1 MALKNAKAVLS
12 VALCAC
18 LLSGC
23 GEASSPA
30 QALPPQ
36 GGETSVS
43 SAADSVRTDDSAAAQ
58 GNSSDV
64 DAISNPPAA
73 DSGGEAS
80 QSAGAQPT
88 DANPEPPL
96 SEADRQTPA
105 PDFLT
110 EEQQLLYRRA
120 YKMMLIRVGTYVID
134 STDFFPYDAP
144 DTSLTDEDSV
154 VLDGFSYA
162 PALHRY
168 QSWDLF
174 YDTLKSIFTEEFL
187 QESYICSDGYTYF
200 RPVDGRM
207 YYLPAER
214 GYSSGYALDTTKMEF
229 ALLKR
234 GPDQIDIQVTAT
246 YATDETGSQ
255 AFRQAWLE
263 GLVSN
268 TKTYTI
274 TLQRERNGWRFSQFD
289 VPF

>member
-1 MALKNAKAVLS
+1 MKPEKVKALLS
-12 VALCAC
+12 AALCAC

-36 GGETSVS
+36 GGGASVS
-43 SAADSVRTDDSAAAQ
+43 AAADSAQGDDSTAAQ
-58 GNSSDV
+58 GPLSGA

-73 DSGGEAS
+73 S
-80 QSAGAQPT
+80 QPAGAQPA

-110 EEQQLLYRRA
+110 GEQQLLYRRA

-134 STDFFPYDAP
+134 STDFFPCDTP
-144 DTSLTDEDSV
+144 DTSLTDGDSV

-214 GYSSGYALDTTKMEF
+214 GYSPGYAPDTTKMDF
-229 ALLKR
+229 ALLKQ

-268 TKTYTI
+268 TETYTI
-274 TLQRERNGWRFSQFD
+274 TLQREGDGWRFSQFD